1 MSKMRVGVI
10 GYGFVGKALCN
21 ALKKNV
27 KVLKI
32 DPILN
37 TKIDDLVDFNP
48 DICFICV
55 PTPMNIDG
63 SQDTSILEQVFT
75 EINKYLL
82 SSLIVLKST
91 VLPSY
96 INILQKK
103 NPNLLF
109 NPEFLRE
116 NSANEDFINS
126 KLIILGGP
134 KEKTKLLAAF
144 YSEHTKCKTKDYQFT
159 DITSASLVKYSINT
173 FLSTK
178 VTFFNE
184 LHQIFT
190 NSGSYESWEKF
201 INIISK
207 DLRIGNSHMQV
218 PGADGKFGFGGPCFP
233 KDNNALIKYSEDIGK
248 PFKLL
253 KTSQAINNKIRRSYE
268 SLTDREIQQNI
279 SYED

>member
-1 MSKMRVGVI
+1 MRVGVI

-103 NPNLLF
+103 
-109 NPEFLRE
+109 
-116 NSANEDFINS
+116 
-126 KLIILGGP
+126 K
-134 KEKTKLLAAF
+134 
-144 YSEHTKCKTKDYQFT
+144 
-159 DITSASLVKYSINT
+159 
-173 FLSTK
+173 
-178 VTFFNE
+178 
-184 LHQIFT
+184 
-190 NSGSYESWEKF
+190 
-201 INIISK
+201 
-207 DLRIGNSHMQV
+207 
-218 PGADGKFGFGGPCFP
+218 
-233 KDNNALIKYSEDIGK
+233 
-248 PFKLL
+248 
-253 KTSQAINNKIRRSYE
+253 SQSFV
-268 SLTDREIQQNI
+268 
-279 SYED
+279 

>member
-1 MSKMRVGVI
+1 MNKMRVGIV

-21 ALKKNV
+21 AIKKDV

-32 DPILN
+32 DPILDS
-37 TKIDDLVDFNP
+37 KIDDLVLFNP

-55 PTPMNIDG
+55 PTPMKIDG

-82 SSLIVLKST
+82 TTLIVLKST

-103 NPNLLF
+103 NPNLVY

-116 NSANEDFINS
+116 RSANEDFVNS

-134 KEKTKLLAAF
+134 EKETKLLAAF
-144 YSEHTKCKTKDYQFT
+144 YKEHTKCKTSDYQFT
-159 DITSASLVKYSINT
+159 DLISASLVKYSINT

-190 NSGSYESWEKF
+190 NSGSFETWENF

-207 DLRIGNSHMQV
+207 DLRMGNSHMQV
-218 PGADGKFGFGGPCFP
+218 PGIDGKFGFGGPCFP

-253 KTSQAINNKIRRSYE
+253 KTSQAINNKIRRRYE
-268 SLTDREIQQNI
+268 SLTNREIQQNI
-279 SYED
+279 NYDD